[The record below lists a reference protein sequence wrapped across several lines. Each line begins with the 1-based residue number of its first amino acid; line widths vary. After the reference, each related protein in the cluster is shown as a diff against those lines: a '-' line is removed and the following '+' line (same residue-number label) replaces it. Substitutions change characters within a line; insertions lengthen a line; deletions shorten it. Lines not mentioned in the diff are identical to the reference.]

1 MEHDSRT
8 RASGDRQADT
18 LEWKTYDFKY
28 KLNANESGASLVF
41 HLPRLDRRLWVL
53 PVEARRGQSPP
64 SWFYAFLDR
73 LLLNEDEDVLGLLKH
88 NPFAGSKPPYKVRSR
103 IEDFRPRQTH
113 EPQEACAPVCDPAPR
128 ATPRS
133 RKFGPKTERE
143 ADKEKRPAH
152 LPARRPYLPPDD
164 GGPWVH
170 VAVAGKTPATI
181 EWPTGSD
188 YVNTATD
195 FAYDAARYRANP

>member
-73 LLLNEDEDVLGLLKH
+73 RFGARFVHSLWPSTGSSGGGR
-88 NPFAGSKPPYKVRSR
+88 AGR
-103 IEDFRPRQTH
+103 
-113 EPQEACAPVCDPAPR
+113 R
-128 ATPRS
+128 ATC
-133 RKFGPKTERE
+133 
-143 ADKEKRPAH
+143 
-152 LPARRPYLPPDD
+152 
-164 GGPWVH
+164 
-170 VAVAGKTPATI
+170 
-181 EWPTGSD
+181 
-188 YVNTATD
+188 
-195 FAYDAARYRANP
+195 